1 MTSVQPLSFAPPARL
16 VGQAE
21 MTTLPAENR
30 APVRVDV
37 GRLRPG
43 ASLRDRPIDTDH
55 VERLAATGGEW
66 PPLLVRASDLVVID
80 GLHRLAAAMRLQ
92 LGTTTVTLFDGST
105 EDALVAAIR
114 TNVAHGLPLT
124 VSERKNAALQLL
136 GRHQEWSDRMVA
148 GICGLAAS
156 TVRQLREPQSEQ
168 PVATIVQLTRRLGRD
183 GRARPLDRTEL
194 RRQIIDALHQDPT
207 ASLRIIAA
215 RTGASPATVRAV
227 RQRLAE
233 PPDPAPVDGGRKYDG
248 SASGA
253 GSQWSVD
260 SACSSAEGPREFA
273 VWFDHTRID
282 AHSCSLHAANVPLSR
297 VYEVADESLRR
308 AKLWAEFAATLQS
321 RPAETG
327 RHR

>member
-1 MTSVQPLSFAPPARL
+1 MLR
-16 VGQAE
+16 
-21 MTTLPAENR
+21 
-30 APVRVDV
+30 
-37 GRLRPG
+37 RLRPG

-136 GRHQEWSDRMVA
+136 GRRQESSDRMVA

-194 RRQIIDALHQDPT
+194 RRQIIDTLHQDPT

-248 SASGA
+248 SASGSRA
-253 GSQWSVD
+253 RDGRSTRPAPQPRVLGSSPCRLT
-260 SACSSAEGPREFA
+260 S
-273 VWFDHTRID
+273 TRID
-282 AHSCSLHAANVPLSR
+282 AHSCSLHATNVPLSR

-308 AKLWAEFAATLQS
+308 AKL
-321 RPAETG
+321 
-327 RHR
+327 